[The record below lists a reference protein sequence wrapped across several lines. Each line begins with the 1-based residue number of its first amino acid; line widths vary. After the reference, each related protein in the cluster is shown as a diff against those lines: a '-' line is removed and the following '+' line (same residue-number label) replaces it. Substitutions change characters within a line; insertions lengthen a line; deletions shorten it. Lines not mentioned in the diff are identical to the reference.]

1 MNALAPTAERVA
13 APVNA
18 MAAAPT
24 AAPVNAMV
32 GGYTRAQIEQMLLSP
47 TARVRETGK
56 NLLAALPKAA
66 APAAPPVSIAEY
78 ERAKTDPAFMTFLQN
93 RAAAQRAPRPEAAP
107 RTQQVTLSDGSIGII
122 NMDTG
127 AITSATLGGAGVKG
141 KDSTKTAVSEQQAAY
156 NIGRVLTAANEIKN
170 ISSTDP
176 SSVQPGAA
184 EAFAAS
190 VGMGGTANLARS
202 ANRQIVQGA
211 QRDALDALLYL
222 ATGAAYNKEQLQGQM
237 EAYIPA
243 YTDKPPQLA
252 AKKTRMTELIKSA
265 KIRAG
270 NAWTPEMDTALKS
283 LMAPAGAATPAAGG
297 ATGEWKVVK

>member
-1 MNALAPTAERVA
+1 LAQEAQGVTYQPDAQGNIIAVPSKLAPGV
-13 APVNA
+13 APVA
-18 MAAAPT
+18 R
-24 AAPVNAMV
+24 PVI
-32 GGYTRAQIEQMLLSP
+32 G
-47 TARVRETGK
+47 
-56 NLLAALPKAA
+56 
-66 APAAPPVSIAEY
+66 
-78 ERAKTDPAFMTFLQN
+78 
-93 RAAAQRAPRPEAAP
+93 EAG
-107 RTQQVTLSDGSIGII
+107 VL
-122 NMDTG
+122 
-127 AITSATLGGAGVKG
+127 VKG

-184 EAFAAS
+184 EALAAS

-202 ANRQIVQGA
+202 ANRQIVLGA

-283 LMAPAGAATPAAGG
+283 LMAPADAAPAATVPSAATPAATPAAGG
-297 ATGEWKVVK
+297 KLSPAEQAELDALRKRFGK